1 MASCQNAVASRRRGP
16 PDEATES
23 FCIRDANG
31 QALVYVYRP
40 TLAKLPSASL
50 EAARSRIMV
59 RPRAPTVRWLV
70 IVAALVIGPAA
81 NSEPIHLA
89 CEGR

>member
-1 MASCQNAVASRRRGP
+1 
-16 PDEATES
+16 
-23 FCIRDANG
+23 
-31 QALVYVYRP
+31 
-40 TLAKLPSASL
+40 
-50 EAARSRIMV
+50 MV

-89 CEGR
+89 CEGAMERDQIEAQSEVYLKNTSCRW